1 MRLKVSFKQ
10 DCGGVLAGILKNTAG
25 FRSKTRKK
33 RPAKPQ
39 GVKFELTGGAKKTT
53 EHGAGIWFVKMRLSV
68 AV

>member
-1 MRLKVSFKQ
+1 
-10 DCGGVLAGILKNTAG
+10 LKNTAD

-53 EHGAGIWFVKMRLSV
+53 EHGAGIWFVKMRLIV